1 MRSNR
6 DEEREKTNISL
17 SSERR
22 PANRICLLSLS
33 SIEPSRIWARTM
45 STKSMV
51 QTCRVPLKKVK
62 NENGISR
69 PERNSTSKANFL
81 TKKNE
86 LSRQSSEGFRCCRI
100 TEWKT
105 TSICLSADSAFSEIE
120 KTSDERAFDLFERF
134 PSARWFDVTTVF
146 FFRSQRISSQ
156 MSSVLQEPIGRSTND
171 RTVLVESSPI
181 VESFSRQETSQ
192 IETKLDFE
200 FDWLRPERWTNFAER
215 RWVTELSIDRA
226 KPMFYFRKSFPNERR
241 AEQRKQTDFSS
252 RAEIQSND
260 HQRNHRVPQGE
271 LFDSILRIQVR
282 WIFVNT
288 SIEMFCFFFRR
299 SVVRPAR
306 FVDRRASVEF
316 RSNVFVRLAR

>member
-51 QTCRVPLKKVK
+51 QTCRAPLKKVK

-134 PSARWFDVTTVF
+134 PSARWFNVTTVF

-200 FDWLRPERWTNFAER
+200 LDWLRPERWTKFAER
-215 RWVTELSIDRA
+215 RWVTELSIDRTNRCSA
-226 KPMFYFRKSFPNERR
+226 SENHFQTNVAPNNESKQIFPLGQKFNRTTINEIIEFLKENCSIRYFES
-241 AEQRKQTDFSS
+241 
-252 RAEIQSND
+252 
-260 HQRNHRVPQGE
+260 
-271 LFDSILRIQVR
+271 
-282 WIFVNT
+282 
-288 SIEMFCFFFRR
+288 
-299 SVVRPAR
+299 R
-306 FVDRRASVEF
+306 FVGF
-316 RSNVFVRLAR
+316 P